1 MNTNNP
7 QSPASTIEAIQS
19 FAKAPSP
26 NVTKITGYH
35 EGGFEI
41 GTGLDSN
48 CVLWVAEGAHMK
60 GNAVASQIYCEGRIE
75 GNVRAKVVTLERN
88 GSIDGAITCS
98 YLLVQHPKEV
108 QINAKISHLNA
119 QQQSQVSSATHQQQ
133 QSAQHSQQT
142 VAVGSHA
149 GFQQVDTTTGV
160 TP

>member
-1 MNTNNP
+1 MNNNP

-75 GNVRAKVVTLERN
+75 GSVRAKVVTLEKN
-88 GSIDGAITCS
+88 GSIDGAIACS

-108 QINAKISHLNA
+108 QIAAKISNLNP
-119 QQQSQVSSATHQQQ
+119 QHQSQLSSSAPNQTPVTHQ
-133 QSAQHSQQT
+133 SQQT
-142 VAVGSHA
+142 NAVGSNA
-149 GFQQVDTTTGV
+149 SFQQVDTTTGV
-160 TP
+160 AP